1 MELKNEVRLILI
13 FEVTIDIL
21 IKLFK
26 QRIKQQYQ
34 QPFFFFYTY
43 LFLLNDI
50 HI

>member
-26 QRIKQQYQ
+26 QRIKQKYQ
-34 QPFFFFYTY
+34 
-43 LFLLNDI
+43 
-50 HI
+50 